1 MEYFNGT
8 DFQEKEKG
16 SFTFSDRSCNNNVL
30 ANCNFYFRN
39 FRRNVSMIIYSL
51 YFFMLYMIYYVLR
64 KRRKNDL
71 FSIARTTFLV
81 LLLAW
86 VGGWLLSFSTLLNE
100 NLFVYAVSTLMF
112 SGCFNLISFPFRYV
126 YKNDLDDDSSS
137 QQDSDKI

>member
-1 MEYFNGT
+1 
-8 DFQEKEKG
+8 
-16 SFTFSDRSCNNNVL
+16 
-30 ANCNFYFRN
+30 
-39 FRRNVSMIIYSL
+39 MIIYSL
-51 YFFMLYMIYYVLR
+51 YFFVLYMIYYVLR